1 MSRSRRNFSAE
12 FKTNLVLQLLKGEKE
27 LNVLAVENDIQPNLL
42 RNWKKEFLTNASL
55 AFDNKREDNLREKL
69 AEERKEKAEYAK
81 KVGQLTMQV
90 DWLKKNLKKLSDL
103 TTRVNL
109 VRNLSTNKELPVS
122 TGAKLLGINRTSVY
136 YGGIPVSEEE
146 LECKSIIDHLHTDN
160 PTWGARQMS
169 AQLKLRGYQ
178 VGRRKAGRYMREMD
192 ITPIYPK
199 MNLSKRMKQAK
210 VCPYLLRNA
219 VIDRSNQAWS
229 IDITYIPMKHGF
241 LYLTA
246 IIDWYSRCIVGWDV
260 DDTLDTTMVINAC
273 KKAFKVA
280 KPLIINSDQGSQF
293 TSDKYI
299 EFIRDN
305 GIRQSMDGKSRWA
318 DNIMIE
324 RWFRSF
330 KYEEAYL
337 TEYANLKEAR
347 EAIGRYIYTY
357 NFERCHQSIG
367 NKRPAEVYYPV
378 MLLDAAR
385 TAA

>member
-12 FKTNLVLQLLKGEKE
+12 FKTNLILQLLKGEKE

-42 RNWKKEFLTNASL
+42 RNWKKEFLANASL

-69 AEERKEKAEYAK
+69 AEERKEKSEYAK

-109 VRNLSTNKELPVS
+109 VRNLSTTKELPVS
-122 TGAKLLGINRTSVY
+122 TGANLLGINRTSVY

-146 LECKSIIDHLHTDN
+146 LECKAVIDHLHTDN

-299 EFIRDN
+299 DFIRN
-305 GIRQSMDGKSRWA
+305 SGIRQSMDGKSRWA

-378 MLLDAAR
+378 MLLEAAR
-385 TAA
+385 AAA